1 MAGEAS
7 VADLE
12 LVQRET
18 RALEAENH
26 MLMQVIDSLNLTEP
40 AGKVELDTPSAGKQK
55 KKQDKEATAKAV
67 PVSLT
72 VNEKLTLANGVSDE
86 QRKQLN
92 QVRSKFDKI
101 VDSLQAQIDTQEE
114 IITNT
119 MMDQIQFRQNFL
131 KDGQPVNQSKLIGF
145 LEDSL
150 RRKDNELDKLETKN
164 RGLRAILSK
173 SEEDLKHKEEAGESL
188 KKIDFEQLQI
198 ENKQLL
204 ENIDLRNAE
213 ALSLKSTLGRAQWRL
228 NKIKEELSQTQQSTD
243 WLVKTEQTKKE
254 QMENIHVE
262 LEQVQ
267 AMLVKEQNAQKT
279 LQKQLETSNNIPP
292 VIEYIAQGDQL
303 INLKKKIALL
313 TTKISIGEGQL
324 KQTRRTIM
332 RQQGE

>member
-1 MAGEAS
+1 MMPLIWSAIIPGLFNPSSVANGEAS

-26 MLMQVIDSLNLTEP
+26 MLMQVIASLNLTEP
-40 AGKVELDTPSAGKQK
+40 AGRVEVDAPTTGKQK
-55 KKQDKEATAKAV
+55 KKEKDASARAV
-67 PVSLT
+67 PLSLT
-72 VNEKLTLANGVSDE
+72 INEKLTLANGVSDE

-92 QVRSKFDKI
+92 QIRAKFDKL

-119 MMDQIQFRQNFL
+119 MMEQIQFRQNFL
-131 KDGQPVNQSKLIGF
+131 KDGLPVNQNKLIAY
-145 LEDSL
+145 LEDTL
-150 RRKDNELDKLETKN
+150 RRRDNELDKLETKN
-164 RGLRAILSK
+164 RGLRATLSK

-213 ALSLKSTLGRAQWRL
+213 ALSLKATLGRAQWRL

-254 QMENIHVE
+254 QMENIRTE
-262 LEQVQ
+262 LEHVQ
-267 AMLVKEQNAQKT
+267 LMLVKEQNVQKT

-292 VIEYIAQGDQL
+292 VIEYIAQ
-303 INLKKKIALL
+303 A
-313 TTKISIGEGQL
+313 
-324 KQTRRTIM
+324 
-332 RQQGE
+332 